1 MILDANLHNKEGVK
15 ATYMVNKVLKAG
27 RIPAVLVG
35 WNIFDAL
42 LHVAIGMEEPLRIT
56 GNIIAIFVA
65 VAILIGAPK
74 KLSSILLLA
83 ASISIV
89 ALNTVH
95 VNEHDFAI
103 PMLIFIGLS
112 LYLLLRWA
120 QILKIEDLKIR
131 EPKKQKYFHK
141 RWFTVA
147 LSIFGVLVVLAVG
160 VMNSLNMQDQL
171 FDGALKEADYW
182 SDEPVILSAGMGFE
196 GIIGWPEVNEETVR
210 EAEGSWYGSV
220 MCTNGEDPPAGA
232 YTSTVSTAGVGLF
245 YKGSSED
252 DDGLPI
258 VFSWPVAT
266 ETVDLTDFQFTLNT
280 GEIVFPNSA
289 GMLPNWE
296 LNERN
301 TVVVFGDFGNRVFS
315 SEEKAIFPV
324 RLDIVEDETPLLLIG
339 PNGQEFNAVGLSWE
353 TDASPY
359 DSGPKL
365 VGAKLNRVGNE
376 AVGEGGL
383 AIGTRSGV
391 LPNDELSL
399 YDEADFRIRVLTTGG
414 FSPDGITGLTPTMFE
429 DFFRIHAKG
438 PDGKVVLLEKVG
450 QDYLVAD
457 GRLRIVGLSD
467 LGQKEN
473 PDEGIFYDD
482 CYAEDRDNYIDIILV
497 GDEAAARNITHVEIP
512 SLEGGYNAFYN
523 PGGPGPEP
531 FEGVRYT
538 ALHHAHVLHRA
549 VGAENSRG
557 AVRGPHQRARRSI
570 GNAQQPSHPG
580 GLR

>member
-1 MILDANLHNKEGVK
+1 
-15 ATYMVNKVLKAG
+15 MVNKVLKAG

-42 LHVAIGMEEPLRIT
+42 LHVAIGMAEPLRIT

-83 ASISIV
+83 TSISIV

-141 RWFTVA
+141 RWFTVV

-301 TVVVFGDFGNRVFS
+301 TVVVFGDFGNRGFS

-339 PNGQEFNAVGLSWE
+339 PNGQEFNAVGISWE

-365 VGAKLNRVGNE
+365 VGAKLNHVGNE

-482 CYAEDRDNYIDIILV
+482 
-497 GDEAAARNITHVEIP
+497 
-512 SLEGGYNAFYN
+512 
-523 PGGPGPEP
+523 
-531 FEGVRYT
+531 
-538 ALHHAHVLHRA
+538 
-549 VGAENSRG
+549 
-557 AVRGPHQRARRSI
+557 
-570 GNAQQPSHPG
+570 
-580 GLR
+580 

>member
-1 MILDANLHNKEGVK
+1 MSLLIVVDKFI
-15 ATYMVNKVLKAG
+15 KAG

-35 WNIFDAL
+35 WNMIDAL
-42 LHVAIGMEEPLRIT
+42 LHVAIDMAEPLRIT
-56 GNIIAIFVA
+56 GNIIAIVVA
-65 VAILIGAPK
+65 VAILLGAPK
-74 KLSSILLLA
+74 KLSFILLLTA
-83 ASISIV
+83 FISTV

-95 VNEHDFAI
+95 VSENDFAV

-120 QILKIEDLKIR
+120 QIFKVKDFEIR
-131 EPKKQKYFHK
+131 EPKKQKYFYK
-141 RWFTVA
+141 RWFAVV
-147 LSIFGVLVVLAVG
+147 LSVLGMLVVLAVG
-160 VMNSLNMQDQL
+160 VMNSLNVQNQL

-210 EAEGSWYGSV
+210 EAGGSWYGSV
-220 MCTNGEDPPAGA
+220 ICTNGEDPPAGA
-232 YTSTVSTAGVGLF
+232 YTSTVSTAGIELF
-245 YKGSSED
+245 YKGTAED

-280 GEIVFPNSA
+280 GEIVYPNSA

-301 TVVVFGDFGNRVFS
+301 TVVVFGDFGNRGLS
-315 SEEKAIFPV
+315 SEEGAIFPV

-353 TDASPY
+353 TDTSPY

-365 VGAKLNRVGNE
+365 VGAKINHVGND
-376 AVGEGGL
+376 ALGEGGL
-383 AIGTRSGV
+383 GFGTRSGV

-399 YDEADFRIRVLTTGG
+399 YDEGDFRIRVLTTGG

-429 DFFRIHAKG
+429 DFFRIHANG
-438 PDGKVVLLEKVG
+438 SNGEVVLLEKVG
-450 QDYLVAD
+450 QEYLVA
-457 GRLRIVGLSD
+457 GGTLRIVGLSD

-538 ALHHAHVLHRA
+538 APGPADLEPVINALDNPMRV
-549 VGAENSRG
+549 SRE
-557 AVRGPHQRARRSI
+557 AK
-570 GNAQQPSHPG
+570 N
-580 GLR
+580 

>member
-1 MILDANLHNKEGVK
+1 
-15 ATYMVNKVLKAG
+15 MVNKVIKVG
-27 RIPAVLVG
+27 RIPAVLIG
-35 WNIFDAL
+35 WNMFDAL
-42 LHVAIGMEEPLRIT
+42 LHIAIDMAEPLRIT
-56 GNIIAIFVA
+56 GNAIAILLTIA
-65 VAILIGAPK
+65 VLFGAPK
-74 KLSSILLLA
+74 KLSFTLLLFA
-83 ASISIV
+83 FISTV

-95 VNEHDFAI
+95 VSENDFAI

-112 LYLLLRWA
+112 LYLLLRLA
-120 QILKIEDLKIR
+120 QIIKIEDLKIR
-131 EPKKQKYFHK
+131 ESKKKNYFHK
-141 RWFTVA
+141 RWFVVA

-160 VMNSLNMQDQL
+160 LMNSFNMQDQL

-196 GIIGWPEVNEETVR
+196 GIIGWPQVNEETVR

-220 MCTNGEDPPAGA
+220 TCTNGEDPPAGA

-266 ETVDLTDFQFTLNT
+266 ETVNLTDFQFTLNT
-280 GEIVFPNSA
+280 GEIVYPNSA

-301 TVVVFGDFGNRVFS
+301 TVVVFGDFGNRGFG
-315 SEEKAIFPV
+315 SEEGAIFPV

-353 TDASPY
+353 TDISPY

-365 VGAKLNRVGNE
+365 VGAKLNHVGKE
-376 AVGEGGL
+376 ALGEGGL
-383 AIGTRSGV
+383 GFGTRSGV

-399 YDEADFRIRVLTTGG
+399 YDEGDFRIRVLTTGG

-438 PDGKVVLLEKVG
+438 PDGEVVLLEKVG
-450 QDYLVAD
+450 HEYLVA
-457 GRLRIVGLSD
+457 GGILRIVGLSD
-467 LGQKEN
+467 LGQKED
-473 PDEGIFYDD
+473 PDAGIFYDD

-538 ALHHAHVLHRA
+538 APGPADLEPVTNALDNPMRV
-549 VGAENSRG
+549 SRD
-557 AVRGPHQRARRSI
+557 AK
-570 GNAQQPSHPG
+570 N
-580 GLR
+580 

>member
-1 MILDANLHNKEGVK
+1 
-15 ATYMVNKVLKAG
+15 MVNKVIKSG
-27 RIPAVLVG
+27 RIPVVLVG
-35 WNIFDAL
+35 WNMFDAI
-42 LHVAIGMEEPLRIT
+42 LHIAIDMAEPLRIT
-56 GNIIAIFVA
+56 GNIIAVLA
-65 VAILIGAPK
+65 AITILLGAPK
-74 KLSSILLLA
+74 KLSFPLLLVA
-83 ASISIV
+83 FISTV

-95 VNEHDFAI
+95 VSENSFAI
-103 PMLIFIGLS
+103 PMLVFIGLS
-112 LYLLLRWA
+112 LYLLLRLA
-120 QILKIEDLKIR
+120 QISKIEDLKIR
-131 EPKKQKYFHK
+131 ESEKQKYFHK
-141 RWFTVA
+141 RWFAVV
-147 LSIFGVLVVLAVG
+147 LSLFGVLVVLAVG
-160 VMNSLNMQDQL
+160 VMNSLNIQDQL

-220 MCTNGEDPPAGA
+220 MCTNGEVPPAGA
-232 YTSTVSTAGVGLF
+232 YTSTVSTAGIELF
-245 YKGSSED
+245 YKGTAED

-266 ETVDLTDFQFTLNT
+266 ETVDITDFQFTLNT

-301 TVVVFGDFGNRVFS
+301 TVVVFGDFGNRGLS
-315 SEEKAIFPV
+315 SEEGAIFPV
-324 RLDIVEDETPLLLIG
+324 RLDIVKDETPLLLVG

-353 TDASPY
+353 TDTSPY

-365 VGAKLNRVGNE
+365 VGAKLNHVGNE
-376 AVGEGGL
+376 ALGEGGL
-383 AIGTRSGV
+383 GFGTRSGV

-399 YDEADFRIRVLTTGG
+399 YDESDFRIRVLTTGG

-429 DFFRIHAKG
+429 DFFRIHANG
-438 PDGKVVLLEKVG
+438 SNGELVLLEKVG
-450 QDYLVAD
+450 QEYLVA
-457 GRLRIVGLSD
+457 GGTLRIVGLSD

-512 SLEGGYNAFYN
+512 SLEGGYSAFYN

-531 FEGVRYT
+531 FDGVRYT
-538 ALHHAHVLHRA
+538 APGPADLEPVINALDNPMRI
-549 VGAENSRG
+549 SRE
-557 AVRGPHQRARRSI
+557 PK
-570 GNAQQPSHPG
+570 N
-580 GLR
+580 

>member
-1 MILDANLHNKEGVK
+1 
-15 ATYMVNKVLKAG
+15 MVNKIIKAG
-27 RIPAVLVG
+27 RIPAVLIG
-35 WNIFDAL
+35 WNMFDAI
-42 LHVAIGMEEPLRIT
+42 LHIAIDMAEPLRIA
-56 GNIIAIFVA
+56 GNTIAVLVA
-65 VAILIGAPK
+65 VAILLGAPK
-74 KLSSILLLA
+74 KLSFSLLLA
-83 ASISIV
+83 AFISTV

-95 VNEHDFAI
+95 VSENDFAI
-103 PMLIFIGLS
+103 PMLIFVGLS

-120 QILKIEDLKIR
+120 QIFKIEDLKIR
-131 EPKKQKYFHK
+131 ESKKQKYFHK
-141 RWFTVA
+141 RWFAVA
-147 LSIFGVLVVLAVG
+147 FSIFGVLVVLAVG
-160 VMNSLNMQDQL
+160 VMNLLNMQDQL

-196 GIIGWPEVNEETVR
+196 GIIGWPQVNEETVR

-232 YTSTVSTAGVGLF
+232 YTSTVSTAGVELF
-245 YKGSSED
+245 YKGTAED

-280 GEIVFPNSA
+280 GEFVFPNSA

-301 TVVVFGDFGNRVFS
+301 TVVVFGDFGNRGFS
-315 SEEKAIFPV
+315 SEDGAIFPV

-353 TDASPY
+353 TDVSPY

-365 VGAKLNRVGNE
+365 VGAKLNHVGSE
-376 AVGEGGL
+376 AMGEGGL
-383 AIGTRSGV
+383 GVGERSGV

-438 PDGKVVLLEKVG
+438 PDGEVVLLEKVG

-457 GRLRIVGLSD
+457 GTLRIVGLSD

-512 SLEGGYNAFYN
+512 SLEGGYSAFYN

-538 ALHHAHVLHRA
+538 APGPADLEPVINALDNPMRV
-549 VGAENSRG
+549 SRE
-557 AVRGPHQRARRSI
+557 AK
-570 GNAQQPSHPG
+570 N
-580 GLR
+580 

>member
-1 MILDANLHNKEGVK
+1 
-15 ATYMVNKVLKAG
+15 MVDKFIKAG

-35 WNIFDAL
+35 WNMIDAL
-42 LHVAIGMEEPLRIT
+42 LHVAIDMAEPLRIT
-56 GNIIAIFVA
+56 GNIIAIVVA
-65 VAILIGAPK
+65 VAILLGAPK
-74 KLSSILLLA
+74 KLSFILLLTA
-83 ASISIV
+83 FISTV
-89 ALNTVH
+89 VLNTVH
-95 VNEHDFAI
+95 VSENDFAV

-120 QILKIEDLKIR
+120 QIFKVKDFEIR
-131 EPKKQKYFHK
+131 EPKKQKYFYK
-141 RWFTVA
+141 RWFAVV
-147 LSIFGVLVVLAVG
+147 LSVLGILVVLAVG
-160 VMNSLNMQDQL
+160 VMNSLNVQNQL

-210 EAEGSWYGSV
+210 EAGGSWYGSV
-220 MCTNGEDPPAGA
+220 ICTNGEDPPAGA
-232 YTSTVSTAGVGLF
+232 YTSTVSTAGIELF
-245 YKGSSED
+245 YKGTAED

-280 GEIVFPNSA
+280 GEIVYPNSA

-301 TVVVFGDFGNRVFS
+301 TVVVFGDFGNRGLS
-315 SEEKAIFPV
+315 SEEGAIFPV

-353 TDASPY
+353 TNTSPY

-365 VGAKLNRVGNE
+365 VGAKLNHVGNE

-383 AIGTRSGV
+383 GFGTRSGV

-399 YDEADFRIRVLTTGG
+399 YDEGDFRIRVLTTGG

-438 PDGKVVLLEKVG
+438 SNGEVVLLEKVG
-450 QDYLVAD
+450 QEYLVAD
-457 GRLRIVGLSD
+457 GTLRIVGLSD
-467 LGQKEN
+467 LGQKED

-538 ALHHAHVLHRA
+538 APGPADLEPVINALDNPMRV
-549 VGAENSRG
+549 SRE
-557 AVRGPHQRARRSI
+557 A
-570 GNAQQPSHPG
+570 NN
-580 GLR
+580 

>member
-1 MILDANLHNKEGVK
+1 
-15 ATYMVNKVLKAG
+15 MVNKVIKAG

-35 WNIFDAL
+35 WNMFDAL
-42 LHVAIGMEEPLRIT
+42 LHVAIDMAEPLRIA
-56 GNIIAIFVA
+56 GNIIAIVVA
-65 VAILIGAPK
+65 VAILLGAPK
-74 KLSSILLLA
+74 KLSFSLLLA
-83 ASISIV
+83 AFISTV

-95 VNEHDFAI
+95 VSENDFAV

-120 QILKIEDLKIR
+120 QIFKIKDFEIR
-131 EPKKQKYFHK
+131 EPKKQKYFYK
-141 RWFTVA
+141 RWFTIV
-147 LSIFGVLVVLAVG
+147 LSVFGVLVVLAVG
-160 VMNSLNMQDQL
+160 VLNSLNVQNQL

-220 MCTNGEDPPAGA
+220 ICTNGEDPPAGA
-232 YTSTVSTAGVGLF
+232 YTSTVSTAGIELF
-245 YKGSSED
+245 YKGTAED

-266 ETVDLTDFQFTLNT
+266 ETVDITDFQFTLNT
-280 GEIVFPNSA
+280 GEIVYPNSA

-301 TVVVFGDFGNRVFS
+301 TVVVFGDFGNRGLS
-315 SEEKAIFPV
+315 SEKGAIFPV

-353 TDASPY
+353 TDTSPY

-365 VGAKLNRVGNE
+365 VGAKLNHVGNE

-383 AIGTRSGV
+383 GFGTRSGV

-399 YDEADFRIRVLTTGG
+399 YDEGDFRIRVLTTGG

-429 DFFRIHAKG
+429 SFFRIHAKG
-438 PDGKVVLLEKVG
+438 PNGEIVLLEKVG
-450 QDYLVAD
+450 QEYLVAD
-457 GRLRIVGLSD
+457 GTLRIVGLSD
-467 LGQKEN
+467 LGQKED

-538 ALHHAHVLHRA
+538 APGPADLEPVINALDNPMRV
-549 VGAENSRG
+549 SRE
-557 AVRGPHQRARRSI
+557 ASD
-570 GNAQQPSHPG
+570 
-580 GLR
+580 

>member
-1 MILDANLHNKEGVK
+1 
-15 ATYMVNKVLKAG
+15 MVNKVIKSG
-27 RIPAVLVG
+27 RIPVVLVG
-35 WNIFDAL
+35 WNMFDAI
-42 LHVAIGMEEPLRIT
+42 LHIAIDMAEPLRIT
-56 GNIIAIFVA
+56 GNIIAVLA
-65 VAILIGAPK
+65 AITILLGAPK
-74 KLSSILLLA
+74 KLSFPLLLVA
-83 ASISIV
+83 FISTV
-89 ALNTVH
+89 ALNTFH
-95 VNEHDFAI
+95 VIENDFAI
-103 PMLIFIGLS
+103 PMLVFIGLS
-112 LYLLLRWA
+112 LYLILRLA
-120 QILKIEDLKIR
+120 QISKIEDLKIK
-131 EPKKQKYFHK
+131 ESEKQKYFHK
-141 RWFTVA
+141 RWFAVG
-147 LSIFGVLVVLAVG
+147 LSLFGVLVVLAVG
-160 VMNSLNMQDQL
+160 VINSLNIQDQL

-196 GIIGWPEVNEETVR
+196 GIIGWPEINEETVR

-220 MCTNGEDPPAGA
+220 TCTNGEDPPAGA
-232 YTSTVSTAGVGLF
+232 YTSTVSTAGIELF
-245 YKGSSED
+245 YKGTAED

-266 ETVDLTDFQFTLNT
+266 ETVDITDFQFTLNT

-301 TVVVFGDFGNRVFS
+301 TVVVFGDFGNRGLS
-315 SEEKAIFPV
+315 SEEGAIFPV

-353 TDASPY
+353 TDTSPY

-365 VGAKLNRVGNE
+365 VGAKLNHVGNE
-376 AVGEGGL
+376 ALGEGGL
-383 AIGTRSGV
+383 GFGTRSGV

-399 YDEADFRIRVLTTGG
+399 YDEGDFRIRVLTTGG

-438 PDGKVVLLEKVG
+438 PNGEVVLLEKVG
-450 QDYLVAD
+450 QEYVVA
-457 GRLRIVGLSD
+457 GGTLRIVGLSD

-473 PDEGIFYDD
+473 PAEGIFYDD

-497 GDEAAARNITHVEIP
+497 GDEAAARNITYVEIP

-538 ALHHAHVLHRA
+538 APGPADLEPVINALDNPMRV
-549 VGAENSRG
+549 SRE
-557 AVRGPHQRARRSI
+557 AK
-570 GNAQQPSHPG
+570 N
-580 GLR
+580 

>member
-1 MILDANLHNKEGVK
+1 
-15 ATYMVNKVLKAG
+15 MVNKIIKAG
-27 RIPAVLVG
+27 RIPAVLIG
-35 WNIFDAL
+35 WNMFDAI
-42 LHVAIGMEEPLRIT
+42 LHIAIDMAEPLRIA
-56 GNIIAIFVA
+56 GNTIAIL
-65 VAILIGAPK
+65 VAISILLGAPK
-74 KLSSILLLA
+74 KLSFPLLLVA
-83 ASISIV
+83 FISTV
-89 ALNTVH
+89 ALNTFH
-95 VNEHDFAI
+95 VSENDFAI

-120 QILKIEDLKIR
+120 QIFKIEDLKIR
-131 EPKKQKYFHK
+131 ESEKQKYFYK
-141 RWFTVA
+141 RWFAVA
-147 LSIFGVLVVLAVG
+147 LSIFGVLVVLTVG
-160 VMNSLNMQDQL
+160 VMNSLNIQDQL

-182 SDEPVILSAGMGFE
+182 SDEPGILSAGMGFE
-196 GIIGWPEVNEETVR
+196 GIIGWPEVNQETVR

-232 YTSTVSTAGVGLF
+232 YTSTVSTAGIELF
-245 YKGSSED
+245 YKGTAED

-266 ETVDLTDFQFTLNT
+266 ETVDQTDFQFTLNT

-301 TVVVFGDFGNRVFS
+301 TVVVFGDFGNRGFS
-315 SEEKAIFPV
+315 SEEDAIFPV

-353 TDASPY
+353 TDTSPY

-365 VGAKLNRVGNE
+365 VGAKINHVGNE
-376 AVGEGGL
+376 ALGEGGL
-383 AIGTRSGV
+383 GFGTRSGV

-399 YDEADFRIRVLTTGG
+399 YDEGDFRIRVLTTGG

-429 DFFRIHAKG
+429 DFFRIHANG
-438 PDGKVVLLEKVG
+438 SNGEVVLLEKVG
-450 QDYLVAD
+450 QEYLVA
-457 GRLRIVGLSD
+457 GGTLRIVGLSD

-512 SLEGGYNAFYN
+512 SLEGGYSAFYN

-531 FEGVRYT
+531 FDGVRYT
-538 ALHHAHVLHRA
+538 APGPADLEPVINALDNPMRI
-549 VGAENSRG
+549 SRE
-557 AVRGPHQRARRSI
+557 PK
-570 GNAQQPSHPG
+570 N
-580 GLR
+580 

>member
-1 MILDANLHNKEGVK
+1 
-15 ATYMVNKVLKAG
+15 MVNKIIKAG
-27 RIPAVLVG
+27 RIPAVLIG
-35 WNIFDAL
+35 WNMFDAI
-42 LHVAIGMEEPLRIT
+42 LHIAIDMAEPLRIA
-56 GNIIAIFVA
+56 GNTIAIL
-65 VAILIGAPK
+65 VAISILLGAPK
-74 KLSSILLLA
+74 KLSFPLLLVA
-83 ASISIV
+83 FISTV
-89 ALNTVH
+89 ALNTFH
-95 VNEHDFAI
+95 VNENDFAI

-120 QILKIEDLKIR
+120 QIFKIEDLKIR
-131 EPKKQKYFHK
+131 ESEKQKYFYK
-141 RWFTVA
+141 RWFAVV

-160 VMNSLNMQDQL
+160 VMNSLNIQDQL

-182 SDEPVILSAGMGFE
+182 SDEPGILSAGMGFE

-210 EAEGSWYGSV
+210 EAGGSWYGSV

-232 YTSTVSTAGVGLF
+232 YTSTVSTAGVELF
-245 YKGSSED
+245 YKGTAED

-280 GEIVFPNSA
+280 GKIVFPNSA
-289 GMLPNWE
+289 GLLPNWE

-301 TVVVFGDFGNRVFS
+301 TVVVFGDFGNRGLS
-315 SEEKAIFPV
+315 SEEGAIFPV

-353 TDASPY
+353 TDTSPY

-365 VGAKLNRVGNE
+365 VGAKLNHVGNE
-376 AVGEGGL
+376 ALGEGGL
-383 AIGTRSGV
+383 GFGTRSGV

-399 YDEADFRIRVLTTGG
+399 YDEGDFRIRVLTTGG

-429 DFFRIHAKG
+429 DFFRIHANG
-438 PDGKVVLLEKVG
+438 SNGELVLLEKVG
-450 QDYLVAD
+450 QEYLVA
-457 GRLRIVGLSD
+457 GGALRIVGLSD

-512 SLEGGYNAFYN
+512 SLEGGYSAFYN

-531 FEGVRYT
+531 FDGVRYT
-538 ALHHAHVLHRA
+538 APGPADLEPVINALDNPMRI
-549 VGAENSRG
+549 SRE
-557 AVRGPHQRARRSI
+557 PK
-570 GNAQQPSHPG
+570 N
-580 GLR
+580 

>member
-1 MILDANLHNKEGVK
+1 
-15 ATYMVNKVLKAG
+15 MVNKVIKSG

-35 WNIFDAL
+35 WNMFDAI
-42 LHVAIGMEEPLRIT
+42 LHIAIDMAEPMRIAGNTIAILVAIT
-56 GNIIAIFVA
+56 
-65 VAILIGAPK
+65 ILLGAPK
-74 KLSSILLLA
+74 KLSFPLLLVA
-83 ASISIV
+83 FISTV

-95 VNEHDFAI
+95 VSENSFAI
-103 PMLIFIGLS
+103 PMLVFIGLS
-112 LYLLLRWA
+112 LYLLLRLA
-120 QILKIEDLKIR
+120 QISKIEDLKIR
-131 EPKKQKYFHK
+131 ESEKQKYFHK
-141 RWFTVA
+141 RWFAVV
-147 LSIFGVLVVLAVG
+147 LSLFGVLVVLAVG
-160 VMNSLNMQDQL
+160 VMNSLNIQDQL

-220 MCTNGEDPPAGA
+220 MCTNGEVPPAGA
-232 YTSTVSTAGVGLF
+232 YTSTVSTAGIELF
-245 YKGSSED
+245 YKGTAED

-266 ETVDLTDFQFTLNT
+266 ETVDITDFQFTLNT

-301 TVVVFGDFGNRVFS
+301 TVVVFGDFGNRGLS
-315 SEEKAIFPV
+315 SEEGAIFPV
-324 RLDIVEDETPLLLIG
+324 RLDIVKDETPLLLVG

-353 TDASPY
+353 TDTSPY

-365 VGAKLNRVGNE
+365 VGAKLNHVGNE
-376 AVGEGGL
+376 ALGEGGL
-383 AIGTRSGV
+383 GFGTRSGV

-399 YDEADFRIRVLTTGG
+399 YDESDFRIRVLTTGG

-429 DFFRIHAKG
+429 DFFRIHANG
-438 PDGKVVLLEKVG
+438 SNGELVLLEKVG
-450 QDYLVAD
+450 QEYLVA
-457 GRLRIVGLSD
+457 GGTLRIVGLSD

-512 SLEGGYNAFYN
+512 SLEGGYSAFYN

-531 FEGVRYT
+531 FDGVRYT
-538 ALHHAHVLHRA
+538 APGPADLEPVINALDNPMRI
-549 VGAENSRG
+549 SRE
-557 AVRGPHQRARRSI
+557 PK
-570 GNAQQPSHPG
+570 N
-580 GLR
+580 

>member
-1 MILDANLHNKEGVK
+1 
-15 ATYMVNKVLKAG
+15 MVNKIIKAG
-27 RIPAVLVG
+27 RIPAVLIG
-35 WNIFDAL
+35 WNMFDAI
-42 LHVAIGMEEPLRIT
+42 LHIAIDMAEPLRIA
-56 GNIIAIFVA
+56 GNTIAIL
-65 VAILIGAPK
+65 VAISILLGAPK
-74 KLSSILLLA
+74 KLSFPLLLVA
-83 ASISIV
+83 FISTV
-89 ALNTVH
+89 ALNTFH
-95 VNEHDFAI
+95 VSENDFAI

-120 QILKIEDLKIR
+120 QIFKIEDLKIR
-131 EPKKQKYFHK
+131 ESEKQKYFYK
-141 RWFTVA
+141 RWFAVA
-147 LSIFGVLVVLAVG
+147 LSIFGVLVVLTVG
-160 VMNSLNMQDQL
+160 VMNSLNIQDQL

-182 SDEPVILSAGMGFE
+182 SDEPGILSAGMGFE

-210 EAEGSWYGSV
+210 EAGGSWYGSV

-232 YTSTVSTAGVGLF
+232 YTSTVSTAGIELF
-245 YKGSSED
+245 YKGTSED

-280 GEIVFPNSA
+280 GKIVFPNSA
-289 GMLPNWE
+289 GLLPNWE

-301 TVVVFGDFGNRVFS
+301 TVVVFGDFGNRGLS
-315 SEEKAIFPV
+315 SEEGAIFPV

-353 TDASPY
+353 TDTSPY

-365 VGAKLNRVGNE
+365 VGAKLNHVGNE
-376 AVGEGGL
+376 ALGEGGL
-383 AIGTRSGV
+383 GFGTRSGV

-399 YDEADFRIRVLTTGG
+399 YDEGDFRIRVLTTGG

-438 PDGKVVLLEKVG
+438 PDGEVVLLEKVG
-450 QDYLVAD
+450 QEYVVAD
-457 GRLRIVGLSD
+457 GTLRIVGLSD

-512 SLEGGYNAFYN
+512 SLEGGYSAFYN

-538 ALHHAHVLHRA
+538 APGPADLEPVINALDNPMRV
-549 VGAENSRG
+549 SRE
-557 AVRGPHQRARRSI
+557 AK
-570 GNAQQPSHPG
+570 N
-580 GLR
+580 

>member
-1 MILDANLHNKEGVK
+1 
-15 ATYMVNKVLKAG
+15 MVNKVTKVG
-27 RIPAVLVG
+27 RIPAVLIG
-35 WNIFDAL
+35 WNMFDAL
-42 LHVAIGMEEPLRIT
+42 LHIAIDMAEPLRIT
-56 GNIIAIFVA
+56 GNAIAILVTIA
-65 VAILIGAPK
+65 VLFGAPK
-74 KLSSILLLA
+74 KLSFTLLLFA
-83 ASISIV
+83 FISTV

-95 VNEHDFAI
+95 VSENDFAI

-120 QILKIEDLKIR
+120 QIIKIEDLKIR
-131 EPKKQKYFHK
+131 ESKKKNYFHK
-141 RWFTVA
+141 RWFVVA

-160 VMNSLNMQDQL
+160 LMNSFNMQDQL

-196 GIIGWPEVNEETVR
+196 GIIGWPQVNEETVR

-220 MCTNGEDPPAGA
+220 TCTNGEDPPAGA

-280 GEIVFPNSA
+280 GEIVYPNSA

-301 TVVVFGDFGNRVFS
+301 TVVVFGDFGNRGFG
-315 SEEKAIFPV
+315 SEEGAIFPV

-353 TDASPY
+353 TDISPY

-365 VGAKLNRVGNE
+365 VGAKLNHVGKE
-376 AVGEGGL
+376 ALGEGGL
-383 AIGTRSGV
+383 EFGTRSGV

-399 YDEADFRIRVLTTGG
+399 YDEGDFRIRVLTTGG

-438 PDGKVVLLEKVG
+438 PDGEVVLLEKVG
-450 QDYLVAD
+450 HEYFVA
-457 GRLRIVGLSD
+457 GGILRIVGLSD
-467 LGQKEN
+467 LGQKED
-473 PDEGIFYDD
+473 PDAGIFYDD

-538 ALHHAHVLHRA
+538 APGPADLEPVTNALDNPMRV
-549 VGAENSRG
+549 SRD
-557 AVRGPHQRARRSI
+557 AK
-570 GNAQQPSHPG
+570 N
-580 GLR
+580 

>member
-1 MILDANLHNKEGVK
+1 
-15 ATYMVNKVLKAG
+15 MVNKIIKAG
-27 RIPAVLVG
+27 RIPAVLIG
-35 WNIFDAL
+35 WNMFDAI
-42 LHVAIGMEEPLRIT
+42 LHIAIDMAEPLRIA
-56 GNIIAIFVA
+56 GNTIAIL
-65 VAILIGAPK
+65 VAISILLGAPK
-74 KLSSILLLA
+74 KLSFPLLLVA
-83 ASISIV
+83 FISTV
-89 ALNTVH
+89 ALNTFH
-95 VNEHDFAI
+95 VSENDFAI

-120 QILKIEDLKIR
+120 QIFKIEDLKIR
-131 EPKKQKYFHK
+131 ESEKQKYFYK
-141 RWFTVA
+141 RWFAVA
-147 LSIFGVLVVLAVG
+147 LSIFGVLVVLTVG
-160 VMNSLNMQDQL
+160 VMNSLNIQDQL

-182 SDEPVILSAGMGFE
+182 SDEPGILSAGMGFE
-196 GIIGWPEVNEETVR
+196 GIIGWPEVNQETVR

-232 YTSTVSTAGVGLF
+232 YTSTVSTAGIELF
-245 YKGSSED
+245 YKGTAED

-280 GEIVFPNSA
+280 GDIVFPNSA

-301 TVVVFGDFGNRVFS
+301 TVVVFGDFGNRGLS
-315 SEEKAIFPV
+315 SEEGAVFPV

-353 TDASPY
+353 TDTSPY

-365 VGAKLNRVGNE
+365 VGAKLNHVGNE
-376 AVGEGGL
+376 ALGEGGL
-383 AIGTRSGV
+383 GFGTRSGV

-399 YDEADFRIRVLTTGG
+399 YDEGDFRIRVLTTGG

-429 DFFRIHAKG
+429 DFFRIHANG
-438 PDGKVVLLEKVG
+438 SNGELVLLEKVG
-450 QDYLVAD
+450 QEYLVA
-457 GRLRIVGLSD
+457 GGTLRIVGLSD

-512 SLEGGYNAFYN
+512 SLEGDYSAFYN

-531 FEGVRYT
+531 FDGVRYT
-538 ALHHAHVLHRA
+538 APGPADLEPVINALDNPMRI
-549 VGAENSRG
+549 SRE
-557 AVRGPHQRARRSI
+557 PK
-570 GNAQQPSHPG
+570 N
-580 GLR
+580 

>member
-1 MILDANLHNKEGVK
+1 
-15 ATYMVNKVLKAG
+15 MVNKIIKAG
-27 RIPAVLVG
+27 RIPAVLIG
-35 WNIFDAL
+35 WNMFDAI
-42 LHVAIGMEEPLRIT
+42 LHIAIDMAEPLRIA
-56 GNIIAIFVA
+56 GNTIAIL
-65 VAILIGAPK
+65 VAISILLGAPK
-74 KLSSILLLA
+74 KLSFPLLLVA
-83 ASISIV
+83 FISTV
-89 ALNTVH
+89 ALNTFH
-95 VNEHDFAI
+95 VSENDFAI

-112 LYLLLRWA
+112 LYLLLRGA
-120 QILKIEDLKIR
+120 QIFKIEDLKIR
-131 EPKKQKYFHK
+131 ESEKQKYFYK
-141 RWFTVA
+141 RWFAVA
-147 LSIFGVLVVLAVG
+147 LSIFGVLVVLTVG
-160 VMNSLNMQDQL
+160 VMNSLNIQDQL

-182 SDEPVILSAGMGFE
+182 SDEPGILSAGMGFE
-196 GIIGWPEVNEETVR
+196 GIIGWPEVNQETVR

-232 YTSTVSTAGVGLF
+232 YTSTVSTAGIELF
-245 YKGSSED
+245 YKGTAED

-280 GEIVFPNSA
+280 GDIVFPNSA

-301 TVVVFGDFGNRVFS
+301 TVVVFGDFGNRGLS
-315 SEEKAIFPV
+315 SEEGAVFPV

-353 TDASPY
+353 TDTSPY

-365 VGAKLNRVGNE
+365 VGAKLNHVGNE
-376 AVGEGGL
+376 ALGEGGL
-383 AIGTRSGV
+383 GFGTRSGV

-399 YDEADFRIRVLTTGG
+399 YDEGDFRIRVLTTGG

-429 DFFRIHAKG
+429 NFFRIHAKG
-438 PDGKVVLLEKVG
+438 SNGEIVLLEKVG
-450 QDYLVAD
+450 QEYLVAD
-457 GRLRIVGLSD
+457 GTLRIVGLSD
-467 LGQKEN
+467 LGQKED

-512 SLEGGYNAFYN
+512 SLEGGYSAFYN

-531 FEGVRYT
+531 FDGVRYT
-538 ALHHAHVLHRA
+538 APGPADLEPVINALDNPMRV
-549 VGAENSRG
+549 SRE
-557 AVRGPHQRARRSI
+557 AK
-570 GNAQQPSHPG
+570 N
-580 GLR
+580 

>member
-1 MILDANLHNKEGVK
+1 
-15 ATYMVNKVLKAG
+15 MVNKVIKSG
-27 RIPAVLVG
+27 RIPVVLVG
-35 WNIFDAL
+35 WNMFDAI
-42 LHVAIGMEEPLRIT
+42 LHIAIDMAEPLRIA
-56 GNIIAIFVA
+56 GNTIAIL
-65 VAILIGAPK
+65 VAISILLGAPK
-74 KLSSILLLA
+74 KLSFPLLLVA
-83 ASISIV
+83 FISTV
-89 ALNTVH
+89 ALNTFH
-95 VNEHDFAI
+95 VSENDFAI

-120 QILKIEDLKIR
+120 QIFKIEDLKIR
-131 EPKKQKYFHK
+131 ESEKQKYFYK
-141 RWFTVA
+141 RWFAVA
-147 LSIFGVLVVLAVG
+147 LSIFGVLVVLTVG
-160 VMNSLNMQDQL
+160 VMNSLNIQDQL

-182 SDEPVILSAGMGFE
+182 SDEPGILSAGMGFE
-196 GIIGWPEVNEETVR
+196 GIIGWPEVNQETVR

-220 MCTNGEDPPAGA
+220 MCTNGEVPPAGA
-232 YTSTVSTAGVGLF
+232 YTSTVSTAGIELF
-245 YKGSSED
+245 YKGTAED

-266 ETVDLTDFQFTLNT
+266 ETVDITDFQFTLNT

-301 TVVVFGDFGNRVFS
+301 TVVVFGDFGNRGLS
-315 SEEKAIFPV
+315 SEEGAVFPV

-353 TDASPY
+353 TDTSPY

-365 VGAKLNRVGNE
+365 VGAKLNHVGNE
-376 AVGEGGL
+376 ALGEGGL
-383 AIGTRSGV
+383 GFGTRSGV

-399 YDEADFRIRVLTTGG
+399 YDEGDFRIRVLTTGG

-438 PDGKVVLLEKVG
+438 SNGEVVLLEKVG
-450 QDYLVAD
+450 QEYLVA
-457 GRLRIVGLSD
+457 GGTLRIVGLSD

-497 GDEAAARNITHVEIP
+497 GDEAAARNITYVEIP

-538 ALHHAHVLHRA
+538 APGPADLEPVINALDNPMRV
-549 VGAENSRG
+549 SRE
-557 AVRGPHQRARRSI
+557 AK
-570 GNAQQPSHPG
+570 N
-580 GLR
+580 

>member
-1 MILDANLHNKEGVK
+1 
-15 ATYMVNKVLKAG
+15 MVNKVIKSG
-27 RIPAVLVG
+27 RIPVVLVG
-35 WNIFDAL
+35 WNMFDAI
-42 LHVAIGMEEPLRIT
+42 LHIAIDMAEPLRIT
-56 GNIIAIFVA
+56 GNIIAVLA
-65 VAILIGAPK
+65 AITILLGAPK
-74 KLSSILLLA
+74 KLSFPLLLVA
-83 ASISIV
+83 FISTV
-89 ALNTVH
+89 ALNTFH
-95 VNEHDFAI
+95 VIENDFAI
-103 PMLIFIGLS
+103 PMLVFIGLS
-112 LYLLLRWA
+112 LYLILRLA
-120 QILKIEDLKIR
+120 QISKIEDLKIK
-131 EPKKQKYFHK
+131 ESEKQKYFHK
-141 RWFTVA
+141 RWFAVG
-147 LSIFGVLVVLAVG
+147 LSLFGVLVVLAVG
-160 VMNSLNMQDQL
+160 VINSLNIQDQL

-196 GIIGWPEVNEETVR
+196 GIIGWPEINEETVR

-220 MCTNGEDPPAGA
+220 TCTNGEDPPAGA
-232 YTSTVSTAGVGLF
+232 YTSTVSTAGIELF
-245 YKGSSED
+245 YKGTAED

-266 ETVDLTDFQFTLNT
+266 ETVDITDFQFTLNT

-301 TVVVFGDFGNRVFS
+301 TVVVFGDFGNRGLS
-315 SEEKAIFPV
+315 SEEGAIFPV
-324 RLDIVEDETPLLLIG
+324 RLDIVKDETPLLLVG

-353 TDASPY
+353 TDTSPY

-365 VGAKLNRVGNE
+365 VGAKINHVGNE
-376 AVGEGGL
+376 ALGEGGL
-383 AIGTRSGV
+383 GFGTRSGV

-399 YDEADFRIRVLTTGG
+399 YDEGDFRIRVLTTGG

-438 PDGKVVLLEKVG
+438 PNGEVVLLEKVG
-450 QDYLVAD
+450 QEYLVAD
-457 GRLRIVGLSD
+457 GVLRIVGLSD

-512 SLEGGYNAFYN
+512 SLEGGYKAFYN

-538 ALHHAHVLHRA
+538 APGPADLEPVINALDNPMRV
-549 VGAENSRG
+549 SRE
-557 AVRGPHQRARRSI
+557 AK
-570 GNAQQPSHPG
+570 N
-580 GLR
+580 

>member
-1 MILDANLHNKEGVK
+1 
-15 ATYMVNKVLKAG
+15 MVDKFIKAG

-35 WNIFDAL
+35 WNMIDAL
-42 LHVAIGMEEPLRIT
+42 LHVAIDMAEPLRIT
-56 GNIIAIFVA
+56 GNIIAIVVA
-65 VAILIGAPK
+65 VAILLGAPK
-74 KLSSILLLA
+74 KLSFILLLTA
-83 ASISIV
+83 FISTV

-95 VNEHDFAI
+95 VSENDFAV

-120 QILKIEDLKIR
+120 QIFKVKDFEIR
-131 EPKKQKYFHK
+131 EPKKQKYFYK
-141 RWFTVA
+141 RWFAVVFSV
-147 LSIFGVLVVLAVG
+147 LGILVVLAVG
-160 VMNSLNMQDQL
+160 VMNSLNVQNQL

-210 EAEGSWYGSV
+210 EAGGSWYGSV
-220 MCTNGEDPPAGA
+220 ICTNGEDPPAGA
-232 YTSTVSTAGVGLF
+232 YTSTVSTAGIELF
-245 YKGSSED
+245 YKGTAED

-280 GEIVFPNSA
+280 GEIVYPNSA

-301 TVVVFGDFGNRVFS
+301 TVVVFGDFGNRGLS
-315 SEEKAIFPV
+315 SEEGAIFPV

-353 TDASPY
+353 TDTSPY

-365 VGAKLNRVGNE
+365 VGAKLNHVGNE

-383 AIGTRSGV
+383 GFGTRSGV

-399 YDEADFRIRVLTTGG
+399 YDEGDFRIRVLTTGG

-438 PDGKVVLLEKVG
+438 SNGEVVLLEKVG
-450 QDYLVAD
+450 QEYLVAD
-457 GRLRIVGLSD
+457 GTLRIVGLSD
-467 LGQKEN
+467 LGQKED

-512 SLEGGYNAFYN
+512 SLEGGYSAFYN

-538 ALHHAHVLHRA
+538 APGPADLEPVINALDNPMRV
-549 VGAENSRG
+549 SRE
-557 AVRGPHQRARRSI
+557 AK
-570 GNAQQPSHPG
+570 N
-580 GLR
+580 

>member
-1 MILDANLHNKEGVK
+1 
-15 ATYMVNKVLKAG
+15 MVNKVIKSG
-27 RIPAVLVG
+27 RIPVVLVG
-35 WNIFDAL
+35 WNMFDAI
-42 LHVAIGMEEPLRIT
+42 LHIAIDMAEPLRIA
-56 GNIIAIFVA
+56 GNTIAIL
-65 VAILIGAPK
+65 VAITILLGAPK
-74 KLSSILLLA
+74 KLSFPLLLVA
-83 ASISIV
+83 FISTV

-95 VNEHDFAI
+95 VSENSFAI
-103 PMLIFIGLS
+103 PMLVFIGLS
-112 LYLLLRWA
+112 LYLLLRLA
-120 QILKIEDLKIR
+120 QISKIEDLKIR
-131 EPKKQKYFHK
+131 ESDKQKYFHK
-141 RWFTVA
+141 RWFAVV
-147 LSIFGVLVVLAVG
+147 LSLFGVLVVLAVG
-160 VMNSLNMQDQL
+160 VMNSLNIQDQL

-196 GIIGWPEVNEETVR
+196 GIIGWPEINEETVR

-232 YTSTVSTAGVGLF
+232 YTSTVSTAGIELF
-245 YKGSSED
+245 YKGTAED

-301 TVVVFGDFGNRVFS
+301 TVVVFGDFGNRGLS
-315 SEEKAIFPV
+315 SEEGAVFPV
-324 RLDIVEDETPLLLIG
+324 RLDIVEDETPLLLVG

-353 TDASPY
+353 TDTSPY

-365 VGAKLNRVGNE
+365 VGAKLNHVGNE
-376 AVGEGGL
+376 ALGEGGL
-383 AIGTRSGV
+383 GFGTRSGV

-399 YDEADFRIRVLTTGG
+399 YDESDFRIRVLTTGG

-438 PDGKVVLLEKVG
+438 SNGEVVLLEKVG
-450 QDYLVAD
+450 QEYLVA
-457 GRLRIVGLSD
+457 GGTLRIVGLSD

-473 PDEGIFYDD
+473 PAEGIFYDD

-512 SLEGGYNAFYN
+512 SLEGGYSAFYN

-531 FEGVRYT
+531 FDGVRYT
-538 ALHHAHVLHRA
+538 APGPADLEPVINALDNPMRI
-549 VGAENSRG
+549 SRE
-557 AVRGPHQRARRSI
+557 PK
-570 GNAQQPSHPG
+570 N
-580 GLR
+580 

>member
-1 MILDANLHNKEGVK
+1 
-15 ATYMVNKVLKAG
+15 MVNKVIKSG
-27 RIPAVLVG
+27 RIPVVLVG
-35 WNIFDAL
+35 WNMFDAI
-42 LHVAIGMEEPLRIT
+42 LHIAIDMAEPLRLA
-56 GNIIAIFVA
+56 GNTIAIL
-65 VAILIGAPK
+65 VAITILLGAPK
-74 KLSSILLLA
+74 KLSFPLLLVA
-83 ASISIV
+83 FISTV

-95 VNEHDFAI
+95 VSENSFAI
-103 PMLIFIGLS
+103 PMLVFIGLS
-112 LYLLLRWA
+112 LYLLLRLA
-120 QILKIEDLKIR
+120 QISKIEDLKIR
-131 EPKKQKYFHK
+131 ESEKQKYFHK
-141 RWFTVA
+141 RWFAVV
-147 LSIFGVLVVLAVG
+147 LSLFGVLVVLAVG
-160 VMNSLNMQDQL
+160 VMNSLNIQDQL

-196 GIIGWPEVNEETVR
+196 GIIGWPEINEETVR

-220 MCTNGEDPPAGA
+220 ICTNGEVPPAGA
-232 YTSTVSTAGVGLF
+232 YTSTVSTAGIELF
-245 YKGSSED
+245 YKGTAED

-266 ETVDLTDFQFTLNT
+266 ETIDITDFQFTLNT

-301 TVVVFGDFGNRVFS
+301 TVVVFGDFGNRGLS
-315 SEEKAIFPV
+315 SEEGAIFPV
-324 RLDIVEDETPLLLIG
+324 RLDIVKDETPLLLVG

-353 TDASPY
+353 TDTSPY

-365 VGAKLNRVGNE
+365 VGAKLNHVGNE
-376 AVGEGGL
+376 ALGEGGL
-383 AIGTRSGV
+383 GFGTRSGV

-399 YDEADFRIRVLTTGG
+399 YDEGDFRIRVLTTGG

-438 PDGKVVLLEKVG
+438 PDGEVVLLEKVG
-450 QDYLVAD
+450 KDYLVAD
-457 GRLRIVGLSD
+457 GTLRIVGLSD

-512 SLEGGYNAFYN
+512 SLEGGYSAFYN

-538 ALHHAHVLHRA
+538 APGPADLEPVINALDNPMRV
-549 VGAENSRG
+549 SRE
-557 AVRGPHQRARRSI
+557 AK
-570 GNAQQPSHPG
+570 N
-580 GLR
+580 

>member
-1 MILDANLHNKEGVK
+1 
-15 ATYMVNKVLKAG
+15 MVNKIIKAG
-27 RIPAVLVG
+27 RIPAVLIG
-35 WNIFDAL
+35 WNMFDAI
-42 LHVAIGMEEPLRIT
+42 LHIAIDMAEPLRIA
-56 GNIIAIFVA
+56 GNTIAIL
-65 VAILIGAPK
+65 VAISILLGAPK
-74 KLSSILLLA
+74 KLSFPLLLVA
-83 ASISIV
+83 FISTV
-89 ALNTVH
+89 ALNTFH
-95 VNEHDFAI
+95 VSENDFAI

-120 QILKIEDLKIR
+120 QIFKIEDLKIR
-131 EPKKQKYFHK
+131 ESEKQKYFYK
-141 RWFTVA
+141 RWFAVA
-147 LSIFGVLVVLAVG
+147 LSIFGVLVVLTVG
-160 VMNSLNMQDQL
+160 VMNSLNIQDQL

-182 SDEPVILSAGMGFE
+182 SDEPGILSAGMGFE
-196 GIIGWPEVNEETVR
+196 GIIGWPEVNQETVR

-232 YTSTVSTAGVGLF
+232 YTSTVSTAGIELF
-245 YKGSSED
+245 YKGTAED

-280 GEIVFPNSA
+280 GDIVFPNSA

-301 TVVVFGDFGNRVFS
+301 TVVVFGDFGNRGLS
-315 SEEKAIFPV
+315 SEEGAIFPV

-353 TDASPY
+353 TDTSPY

-365 VGAKLNRVGNE
+365 VGAKLNHVGNE
-376 AVGEGGL
+376 ALGEGGL
-383 AIGTRSGV
+383 GFGTRSGV

-399 YDEADFRIRVLTTGG
+399 YDEGDFRIRVLTTGG

-429 DFFRIHAKG
+429 DFFRIHANG
-438 PDGKVVLLEKVG
+438 SNGEVVLLEKVG
-450 QDYLVAD
+450 QEYLVA
-457 GRLRIVGLSD
+457 GGTLRIVGLSD

-497 GDEAAARNITHVEIP
+497 GDEAAARNITHIEIP
-512 SLEGGYNAFYN
+512 SLEGGYSAFYN

-531 FEGVRYT
+531 FDGVRYT
-538 ALHHAHVLHRA
+538 APGPADLEPVINALDNPMRV
-549 VGAENSRG
+549 SRE
-557 AVRGPHQRARRSI
+557 AK
-570 GNAQQPSHPG
+570 N
-580 GLR
+580 

>member
-1 MILDANLHNKEGVK
+1 
-15 ATYMVNKVLKAG
+15 MVDKFIKAG

-35 WNIFDAL
+35 WNMIDTL
-42 LHVAIGMEEPLRIT
+42 LHVAIDMAEPLRIT
-56 GNIIAIFVA
+56 GNIIAIVVA
-65 VAILIGAPK
+65 VAILLGAPK
-74 KLSSILLLA
+74 KLSFILLLTA
-83 ASISIV
+83 FISTV

-95 VNEHDFAI
+95 VSENDFAV

-120 QILKIEDLKIR
+120 QIFKVKDFEIR
-131 EPKKQKYFHK
+131 EPKKQKYFYK
-141 RWFTVA
+141 RWFAVV
-147 LSIFGVLVVLAVG
+147 LSVLGILVVLAVG
-160 VMNSLNMQDQL
+160 VMNSLNVQNQL

-210 EAEGSWYGSV
+210 EAGGSWYGSV
-220 MCTNGEDPPAGA
+220 ICTNGEDPPAGA
-232 YTSTVSTAGVGLF
+232 YTSTVSTAGIELF
-245 YKGSSED
+245 YKGTAED

-280 GEIVFPNSA
+280 GEIVYPNSA

-301 TVVVFGDFGNRVFS
+301 TVVVFGDFGNRGLS
-315 SEEKAIFPV
+315 SEEGAIFPV

-353 TDASPY
+353 TNTSPY

-365 VGAKLNRVGNE
+365 VGAKLNHVGNE

-383 AIGTRSGV
+383 GFGTRSGV

-399 YDEADFRIRVLTTGG
+399 YDEGDFRIRVLTTGG

-438 PDGKVVLLEKVG
+438 SNGEVVLLEKVG
-450 QDYLVAD
+450 QEYLVAD
-457 GRLRIVGLSD
+457 GTLRIVGLSD
-467 LGQKEN
+467 LGQKED

-538 ALHHAHVLHRA
+538 APGPADLEPVINALDNPMRV
-549 VGAENSRG
+549 SRE
-557 AVRGPHQRARRSI
+557 A
-570 GNAQQPSHPG
+570 NN
-580 GLR
+580 

>member
-1 MILDANLHNKEGVK
+1 
-15 ATYMVNKVLKAG
+15 MVDKIIKAG
-27 RIPAVLVG
+27 RIPAVLIG
-35 WNIFDAL
+35 WNMFDAI
-42 LHVAIGMEEPLRIT
+42 LHIAIDMAEPLRIA
-56 GNIIAIFVA
+56 GNTIAIL
-65 VAILIGAPK
+65 VAISILLGAPK
-74 KLSSILLLA
+74 KLSFPLLLVA
-83 ASISIV
+83 FISTV
-89 ALNTVH
+89 ALNTFH
-95 VNEHDFAI
+95 VSENDFAI

-120 QILKIEDLKIR
+120 QIFKIEDLKIR
-131 EPKKQKYFHK
+131 ESEKQKYFYK
-141 RWFTVA
+141 RWFAVA
-147 LSIFGVLVVLAVG
+147 LSIFGVLVVLTVG
-160 VMNSLNMQDQL
+160 VMNSLNIQDQL

-182 SDEPVILSAGMGFE
+182 SDEPGILSAGMGFE
-196 GIIGWPEVNEETVR
+196 GIIGWPEVNQETVR

-232 YTSTVSTAGVGLF
+232 YTSTVSTAGIELF
-245 YKGSSED
+245 YKGTAED

-280 GEIVFPNSA
+280 GDIVFPNSA

-301 TVVVFGDFGNRVFS
+301 TVVVFGDFGNRGLS
-315 SEEKAIFPV
+315 SEEGAVFPV

-353 TDASPY
+353 TDTSPY

-365 VGAKLNRVGNE
+365 VGAKLNHVGNE
-376 AVGEGGL
+376 ALGEGGL
-383 AIGTRSGV
+383 GFGTRSGV

-399 YDEADFRIRVLTTGG
+399 YDEGDFRIRVLTTGG

-429 DFFRIHAKG
+429 DFFRIHANG
-438 PDGKVVLLEKVG
+438 SNGELVLLEKVG
-450 QDYLVAD
+450 QEYLVA
-457 GRLRIVGLSD
+457 GGTLRIVGLSD

-512 SLEGGYNAFYN
+512 SLEGGYSAFYN

-531 FEGVRYT
+531 FDGVRYT
-538 ALHHAHVLHRA
+538 APGPADLEPVINALDNPMRI
-549 VGAENSRG
+549 SRE
-557 AVRGPHQRARRSI
+557 PK
-570 GNAQQPSHPG
+570 N
-580 GLR
+580 

>member
-42 LHVAIGMEEPLRIT
+42 LHVAIGMAEPLRIT

-220 MCTNGEDPPAGA
+220 MCTNGEDPPVGA

-301 TVVVFGDFGNRVFS
+301 TVVVFGDFGNRGFS

-339 PNGQEFNAVGLSWE
+339 PNGQEFNAVGISWE

-365 VGAKLNRVGNE
+365 VGAKLNHVGNE

-538 ALHHAHVLHRA
+538 APGPADLEPVINALDNPMRV
-549 VGAENSRG
+549 SRE
-557 AVRGPHQRARRSI
+557 AK
-570 GNAQQPSHPG
+570 N
-580 GLR
+580 

>member
-1 MILDANLHNKEGVK
+1 
-15 ATYMVNKVLKAG
+15 MVNKVIKAG

-35 WNIFDAL
+35 WNMFDAL
-42 LHVAIGMEEPLRIT
+42 LHIAIDMAEPLRIA
-56 GNIIAIFVA
+56 GNIIAVLVA
-65 VAILIGAPK
+65 VAILLKAPK
-74 KLSSILLLA
+74 KLSFTLLLIA
-83 ASISIV
+83 FISTV

-95 VNEHDFAI
+95 VSENDFAI

-120 QILKIEDLKIR
+120 QIFKIEDLKIK
-131 EPKKQKYFHK
+131 ESEKQKYFHK
-141 RWFTVA
+141 RWFAVA
-147 LSIFGVLVVLAVG
+147 LSIFGVLVVLAMG
-160 VMNSLNMQDQL
+160 VMSSLNMQDQL

-210 EAEGSWYGSV
+210 EAGGSWYGSV
-220 MCTNGEDPPAGA
+220 ICTNGEDPPAGA
-232 YTSTVSTAGVGLF
+232 YTSTVSTAGIELF
-245 YKGSSED
+245 YKGTAEE

-289 GMLPNWE
+289 GLLPNWE

-301 TVVVFGDFGNRVFS
+301 TVVVFGDFGNRGLS
-315 SEEKAIFPV
+315 SEEGTVFPV

-339 PNGQEFNAVGLSWE
+339 PNGQEFNAIGLNWE
-353 TDASPY
+353 TDTSPY

-365 VGAKLNRVGNE
+365 VGAKLNHVGNE
-376 AVGEGGL
+376 ALGEGGL
-383 AIGTRSGV
+383 GFGTRSGV

-399 YDEADFRIRVLTTGG
+399 YDEGDFRIRVLTTGG

-438 PDGKVVLLEKVG
+438 PNGEVVLLEKVG
-450 QDYLVAD
+450 QEYVVA
-457 GRLRIVGLSD
+457 GGKLRIVGLSD

-531 FEGVRYT
+531 FDGVRYT
-538 ALHHAHVLHRA
+538 APGPADLEPVINALDNPMRV
-549 VGAENSRG
+549 SRE
-557 AVRGPHQRARRSI
+557 AK
-570 GNAQQPSHPG
+570 N
-580 GLR
+580 

>member
-1 MILDANLHNKEGVK
+1 
-15 ATYMVNKVLKAG
+15 MVNKIIKAG
-27 RIPAVLVG
+27 RIPAVLIG
-35 WNIFDAL
+35 WNMFDAI
-42 LHVAIGMEEPLRIT
+42 LHIAIDMAEPLRIA
-56 GNIIAIFVA
+56 GNTIAIL
-65 VAILIGAPK
+65 VAISILLGAPK
-74 KLSSILLLA
+74 KLSFPLLLVA
-83 ASISIV
+83 FISTV
-89 ALNTVH
+89 ALNTFH
-95 VNEHDFAI
+95 VSENDFAI

-120 QILKIEDLKIR
+120 QIFKIEDLKIR
-131 EPKKQKYFHK
+131 ESEKQKYFYK
-141 RWFTVA
+141 RWFAVA
-147 LSIFGVLVVLAVG
+147 LSIFGVLVVLTVG
-160 VMNSLNMQDQL
+160 VMNSLNIQDQL

-182 SDEPVILSAGMGFE
+182 SDEPGILSAGMGFE
-196 GIIGWPEVNEETVR
+196 GIIGWPEVNQETVR

-232 YTSTVSTAGVGLF
+232 YTSTVSTAGIELF
-245 YKGSSED
+245 YKGTAED

-280 GEIVFPNSA
+280 GDIVFPNSA

-301 TVVVFGDFGNRVFS
+301 TVVVFGDFGNRGLS
-315 SEEKAIFPV
+315 SEEGAIFPV
-324 RLDIVEDETPLLLIG
+324 RLDIVKDETPLLLVG

-353 TDASPY
+353 TDTSPY

-365 VGAKLNRVGNE
+365 VGAKLNHVGNE
-376 AVGEGGL
+376 ALGEGGL
-383 AIGTRSGV
+383 GFGTRSGV

-399 YDEADFRIRVLTTGG
+399 YGESDFRIRVLTTGG

-429 DFFRIHAKG
+429 DFFRIHANG
-438 PDGKVVLLEKVG
+438 SNGELVLLEKVG
-450 QDYLVAD
+450 QEYLVA
-457 GRLRIVGLSD
+457 GGTLRIVGLSD

-512 SLEGGYNAFYN
+512 SLEGGYSAFYN

-531 FEGVRYT
+531 FDGVRYT
-538 ALHHAHVLHRA
+538 APGPADLEPVINALDNPMRI
-549 VGAENSRG
+549 SRE
-557 AVRGPHQRARRSI
+557 PK
-570 GNAQQPSHPG
+570 N
-580 GLR
+580 

>member
-1 MILDANLHNKEGVK
+1 
-15 ATYMVNKVLKAG
+15 MVNKVIKSG
-27 RIPAVLVG
+27 RIPVVLVG
-35 WNIFDAL
+35 WNMFDAI
-42 LHVAIGMEEPLRIT
+42 LHIAIDMAEPLRIT
-56 GNIIAIFVA
+56 GNIIAVLA
-65 VAILIGAPK
+65 AITILLGAPK
-74 KLSSILLLA
+74 KLSFPLLLVA
-83 ASISIV
+83 FISTV
-89 ALNTVH
+89 ALNTFH
-95 VNEHDFAI
+95 VIENDFAI
-103 PMLIFIGLS
+103 PMLVFIGLS
-112 LYLLLRWA
+112 LYLILRLA
-120 QILKIEDLKIR
+120 QISKIEDLKIK
-131 EPKKQKYFHK
+131 ESEKQKYFHK
-141 RWFTVA
+141 RWFAVG
-147 LSIFGVLVVLAVG
+147 LSLFGVLVVLAVG
-160 VMNSLNMQDQL
+160 VINSLNIQDQL

-196 GIIGWPEVNEETVR
+196 GIIGWPEINEETVR

-220 MCTNGEDPPAGA
+220 TCTNGEDPPAGA
-232 YTSTVSTAGVGLF
+232 YTSTVSTAGIELF
-245 YKGSSED
+245 YKGTAED

-266 ETVDLTDFQFTLNT
+266 ETVDITDFQFTLNT

-301 TVVVFGDFGNRVFS
+301 TVVVFGDFGNRGLS
-315 SEEKAIFPV
+315 SEEGAIFPV
-324 RLDIVEDETPLLLIG
+324 RLDIVKDETPLLLVG

-353 TDASPY
+353 TDTSPY

-365 VGAKLNRVGNE
+365 VGAKLNHVGNE
-376 AVGEGGL
+376 ALGEGGL
-383 AIGTRSGV
+383 GFGTRSGV

-399 YDEADFRIRVLTTGG
+399 YDEGDFRIRVLTTGG

-429 DFFRIHAKG
+429 DFFRIHANG
-438 PDGKVVLLEKVG
+438 SNGELVLLEKVG
-450 QDYLVAD
+450 QEYLVA
-457 GRLRIVGLSD
+457 GGTLRIVGLSD

-512 SLEGGYNAFYN
+512 SLEGGYSAFYN

-538 ALHHAHVLHRA
+538 APGPADLEPVINALDNPMRV
-549 VGAENSRG
+549 SRE
-557 AVRGPHQRARRSI
+557 AK
-570 GNAQQPSHPG
+570 N
-580 GLR
+580 